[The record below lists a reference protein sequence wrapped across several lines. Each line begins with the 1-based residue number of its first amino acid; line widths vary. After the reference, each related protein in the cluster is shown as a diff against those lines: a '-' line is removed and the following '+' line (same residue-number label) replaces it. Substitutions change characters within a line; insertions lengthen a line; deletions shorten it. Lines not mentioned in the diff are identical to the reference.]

1 MEFAK
6 LIAELIT
13 ALAGAVV
20 AYAAWIQL
28 PMISKQVKA
37 LAEQIELSRVA
48 EANAERRMREWETL
62 KACQLYDFDPTLDAA
77 TQRIWIAS
85 EHGKNYLRPEIDV
98 RDMICI
104 LNYLDGLATCIE
116 QKLYI
121 EEVIKDHLSPIF
133 KHAVVNFLDTK
144 RVSPDGLEKLQDIY
158 KRWFRPS
165 LSTNYKS
172 GEP

>member
-1 MEFAK
+1 
-6 LIAELIT
+6 
-13 ALAGAVV
+13 
-20 AYAAWIQL
+20 
-28 PMISKQVKA
+28 
-37 LAEQIELSRVA
+37 
-48 EANAERRMREWETL
+48 
-62 KACQLYDFDPTLDAA
+62 
-77 TQRIWIAS
+77 
-85 EHGKNYLRPEIDV
+85 
-98 RDMICI
+98 MICI
-104 LNYLDGLATCIE
+104 LNYLDGLATGIE

>member
-1 MEFAK
+1 MMEFAK

-62 KACQLYDFDPTLDAA
+62 
-77 TQRIWIAS
+77 S
-85 EHGKNYLRPEIDV
+85 VRPE
-98 RDMICI
+98 
-104 LNYLDGLATCIE
+104 GLR
-116 QKLYI
+116 
-121 EEVIKDHLSPIF
+121 VI
-133 KHAVVNFLDTK
+133 
-144 RVSPDGLEKLQDIY
+144 
-158 KRWFRPS
+158 
-165 LSTNYKS
+165 
-172 GEP
+172 